1 MNAVLLQAHKGVEA
15 GYPENTM
22 PAYRAAVNQG
32 YRIIEVDYRITRDGV
47 PVMCHNRTVNSTA
60 RMPDGSPLPHTVTV
74 AEADYSDLLAYDFGI
89 WKGERFRGTPV
100 PRLSEVLELAQRS
113 GVALKIDNKHFENSP
128 EDRESVYRLIK
139 RSGARVA
146 VSCFTLCDARE
157 VRAALP
163 DADISFDGVSDESF
177 LSEALEIAGP
187 GRLQMWIPVQ
197 FGLASW
203 APKEW
208 FEALERTETVKKY
221 AKLGLWAIGPE
232 VFPEAVKKYRP
243 WAVETDGRI
252 KPSDAEELAK
262 SLL

>member
-1 MNAVLLQAHKGVEA
+1 MSAVLLQAHRGVETD
-15 GYPENTM
+15 YPENTM
-22 PAYRAAVNQG
+22 PAYRAAVEQG
-32 YRIIEVDYRITRDGV
+32 YKIIEVDYRLTKDRI
-47 PVMCHNRTVNSTA
+47 PVMCHNRTVNSRA
-60 RMPDGSPLPHTVTV
+60 RLKDGSLLPDTVTI
-74 AEADYSDLLAYDFGI
+74 ADVNYSDLLAYDFGI
-89 WKGERFRGTPV
+89 RKGERFRGTGIP
-100 PRLSEVLELAQRS
+100 LFSDVLDLARDS

-157 VRAALP
+157 VRTALP

-252 KPSDAEELAK
+252 KPSDAKAIEKKLY
-262 SLL
+262 